1 MISDFDQWANLYD
14 KVYDDVKCDIPFYLD
29 QASNINGSVLELGC
43 GTGRVTIPMAEMGI
57 DVTGV
62 DISPAMV
69 CKLKE
74 KAANSG
80 VILKSHVMDMRHL
93 RLDQNYQLVV
103 IPYRGFQSL
112 MDVEGQEKCLN
123 SIHRHIE
130 HGSKVI
136 VDMFVPS
143 RELFDQYDD
152 ISYQV
157 KEISNCAS
165 RVVSTVWH
173 RSNFNRHNQTIETC
187 LKIESIAGGIIRE
200 SKYIDF
206 NLRYLYRHEA
216 EYLFKN
222 CGFRVNELY
231 GGFTGQPF
239 DESSTDMVWVL
250 ESEKKSNA

>member
-14 KVYDDVKCDIPFYLD
+14 RVYDDVKCDIPFYLN
-29 QASNINGSVLELGC
+29 QASNIGGSVLELGC
-43 GTGRVTIPMAEMGI
+43 GTGRVTIPMAELGI

-62 DISPAMV
+62 DLSPIMV
-69 CKLKE
+69 CKLRE

-93 RLDQNYQLVV
+93 SLDQIYQLVV
-103 IPYRGFQSL
+103 IPYRGFQTL
-112 MDVEGQEKCLN
+112 LDVESQEKCLN

-130 HGSKVI
+130 DGSKVI

-143 RELFDQYDD
+143 RELFDQYED

-157 KEISNCAS
+157 KEISSGAN
-165 RVVSTVWH
+165 RVITTVWH

-187 LKIESIAGGIIRE
+187 LKIESILGSIVKE
-200 SKYIDF
+200 SKYVDF
-206 NLRYLYRHEA
+206 NLRYLYRPEA

-231 GGFTGQPF
+231 GGFNGEPF